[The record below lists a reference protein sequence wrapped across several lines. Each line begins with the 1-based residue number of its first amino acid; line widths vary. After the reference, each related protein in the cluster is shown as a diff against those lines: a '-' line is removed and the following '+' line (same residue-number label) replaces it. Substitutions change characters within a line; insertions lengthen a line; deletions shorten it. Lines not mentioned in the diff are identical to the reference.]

1 MEKRKIGAAYYL
13 NTKPLVHGFI
23 HDENLKSK
31 TEMIFDI
38 PAEGEVR
45 LRNNL
50 IDFALIPSIEFAR
63 GYQLYELIPSG
74 CIASDGEVRS
84 VLLYFNKDLKD
95 IRTIAIDTSSRTS
108 VALLKII
115 MVEKFNIHPDYIP
128 MKPEIED
135 MLSKCDAA
143 LLIGDNALKNYSN
156 YPFLDMGDEWMDFT
170 GLPFTYAV
178 WAGRRDKVLESDLE
192 LLEKS
197 RKIGVENIA
206 EIAKDEFGKTGI
218 HSPDFY
224 QDYLTDFIKFELTDD
239 RYKGMVEYFQMAFML
254 GLIPDIPEIHR
265 FGEKKAV

>member
-23 HDENLKSK
+23 NDQNLKSK
-31 TEMIFDI
+31 IDIIFDI

-45 LRNNL
+45 LRNNT

-63 GYQLYELIPSG
+63 GYQIYELIPSG

-115 MVEKFNIHPDYIP
+115 MVEKFNIHPEYIP
-128 MKPEIED
+128 MKPDIEE
-135 MLSKCDAA
+135 MLSACDAA
-143 LLIGDNALKNYSN
+143 LLIGDNALKNFSN
-156 YPFLDMGDEWMDFT
+156 YPFLDLGDEWMDFT

-178 WAGRRDKVLESDLE
+178 WAGRRDKVLDSDLE

-206 EIAKDEFGKTGI
+206 KISEEEFKITRI
-218 HSPDFY
+218 HSKDFY
-224 QDYLTDFIKFELTDD
+224 QDYLTDFIKFELTEE
-239 RYKGMVEYFQMAFML
+239 RYKGMVEYFHLAFMH

-265 FGEKKAV
+265 FGDKKEA